1 MIKWV
6 FFDVGN
12 VLLNDDP
19 LMAERF
25 RMLYEAV
32 RAAGHNVSFEQLC
45 RQREQLILEE
55 RESLYFLRIC
65 AGYLTEQQKDDLL
78 RAYDEKFRA
87 AYLRYS
93 PPTPGIEAV
102 LKALKQRFKLGLAAN
117 QVRECRGALEELGW
131 LDYFDVVGISEEMG
145 IGKPAEEFFQCLLEE
160 GQCRPT
166 DAIMIG
172 DRVDNDVAPAKA
184 VGMKTIC
191 VLMDVWSKG
200 YEPADGFEKRYFE
213 SMHRACLS
221 RLGASGNHQQPD
233 VLIHSISEIPDA
245 VKRIA
250 GA

>member
-32 RAAGHNVSFEQLC
+32 RAAGCDVSFEQLC
-45 RQREQLILEE
+45 REREQLILEE

-65 AGYLTEQQKDDLL
+65 AKYLTEQQKDQLL

-87 AYLRYS
+87 NYLQYS
-93 PPTPGIEAV
+93 LPTPGITDV
-102 LKALKQRFKLGLAAN
+102 LEDLGRRFKLGLAAN
-117 QVRECRGALEELGW
+117 QVRECRGALEKLGW

-160 GQCRPT
+160 ALCEPA

-221 RLGASGNHQQPD
+221 RLRASGNHQQPD
-233 VLIHSISEIPDA
+233 VLVYSVAEIPGA
-245 VKRIA
+245 VQKIA